1 MLQIISWS
9 ILSKGYVWLNDKQ
22 ETCMVGW
29 LIYSEQ
35 DVEKNKR
42 YIEFYREEGKLQD
55 IIINLILVE
64 KLEFGIRNNSWFL
77 SYNQE
82 EIKYPDFVICRTIYP
97 LLSKQLEYMG
107 IIVFNNSQVAEICND
122 KAKTYQYVAKLG
134 IQIVDSIFYKNSM
147 VKQALNSRKAPSVIK
162 AVAGHGGN
170 QVFLIN
176 PPHSTTVELAKSTD
190 FNKVY
195 EMLDK
200 SDVVLQPLIGT
211 KHQDLRVYIIGHE
224 IIAAVLR
231 TAKEGFKS
239 NYSLGGEVREY
250 KLSVEEIK
258 IVDRIVNNF
267 EFGLVGIDFIIGD
280 KGELIFNEIEDVVGA
295 RMLYQC
301 TNINLVRLYL
311 NYIKFACKREK
322 A

>member
-9 ILSKGYVWLNDKQ
+9 ILLKGYVWTNDKQ

-35 DVEKNKR
+35 DIEKNKR
-42 YIEFYREEGKLQD
+42 YIEFYMEEGKLQD

-64 KLEFGIRNNSWFL
+64 KLEFGIRKDSWFIT
-77 SYNQE
+77 YNQE
-82 EIKYPDFVICRTIYP
+82 DIKYPDFAISRTIYP

-107 IIVFNNSQVAEICND
+107 IIVFNNSSIAEICND
-122 KAKTYQYVAKLG
+122 KAKTYQYVAQLG
-134 IQIVDSIFYKNSM
+134 IKIIDSSFYKYAM
-147 VKQALNSRKAPSVIK
+147 LKQAISLQKEPSVIK

-170 QVFLIN
+170 QVFLIAKPN
-176 PPHSTTVELAKSTD
+176 STGVELAKSTD
-190 FNKVY
+190 FNIIYDK
-195 EMLDK
+195 LDK

-211 KHQDLRVYIIGHE
+211 RHQDLRVYIIGHE

-250 KLSVEEIK
+250 RLSVEEIE
-258 IVDRIVNNF
+258 VVERIVNHF

-311 NYIKFACKREK
+311 KYIKLNLL
-322 A
+322 